1 MDGLPLALVAA
12 GSYMSN
18 INIDCRKYLK
28 LHEENWHTLQQHTP
42 PVPSY
47 NGNLCSCWA
56 ITFHELLKSL
66 DVLHVLVC
74 WACLES
80 QDVWFELLDPNGLI
94 WPGILVMKFDSAM
107 RLLFDYGI
115 VEFGS
120 HVGDDSIG
128 SRGYNMQRSFHAWLQ
143 TRIHNLMHDPSIE
156 SLALSAVIHCSQK
169 LIKSGIYHKGLL
181 RVLPH
186 ASRCADL
193 AMTERIHTD
202 INNMIHL
209 ATVFQYAG
217 YGKSRKFSLY
227 LAMLQLEDP
236 ARVHFMTSEML
247 LQHALRKIEQTSTL
261 GTIPEAAGR
270 IPHQRFL
277 YHYKVAALRG
287 LRIVYRHMSEF
298 SRRQMITSQIYAVH
312 RDADNEPEAQLEQA
326 NMSNEFSHAKHLRIL
341 RRLTFTHVPLTIL
354 TTVLCII
361 FLGDGMDLL
370 QLIAA
375 GYTFLGSWLT
385 FMYSRRYRRK
395 AFVVL
400 ILSSVPL
407 GYLFRNLGLGP
418 FMLLWTE
425 YPFVLMV
432 LSTFPVLYYQ
442 GLSTVAH

>member
-28 LHEENWHTLQQHTP
+28 LHNESWHTLQKHTP
-42 PVPSY
+42 RVPSY

-56 ITFHELLKSL
+56 ITFHELSKSL
-66 DVLHVLVC
+66 DVFRVLVC

-94 WPGILVMKFDSAM
+94 WPGILVMKLDSAM

-120 HVGDDSIG
+120 HAGDDSIS

-143 TRIHNLMHDPSIE
+143 TRIRNSMHDASIE
-156 SLALSAVIHCSQK
+156 SLALSAAIHCSQK

-193 AMTERIHTD
+193 AMTERIHANV
-202 INNMIHL
+202 NNLIHL

-217 YGKSRKFSLY
+217 YGKSRRFSLY
-227 LAMLQLEDP
+227 LAMLQLENP
-236 ARVHFMTSEML
+236 AKVHFMTSEML
-247 LQHALRKIEQTSTL
+247 LQHALRKIEQASAL
-261 GTIPEAAGR
+261 GTTTEAAGR
-270 IPHQRFL
+270 IPNQRFIF
-277 YHYKVAALRG
+277 HNKVAALCG
-287 LRIVYRHMSEF
+287 LRIVYKHMCEF
-298 SRRQMITSQIYAVH
+298 SRRRMITSQIYAVH

-326 NMSNEFSHAKHLRIL
+326 NMSSDSSHAKDRRIL
-341 RRLTFTHVPLTIL
+341 RRLAFMHGLLTIL
-354 TTVLCII
+354 TTVQCIM
-361 FLGDGMDLL
+361 FLEDGMDLL
-370 QLIAA
+370 QLLAV
-375 GYTFLGSWLT
+375 GYTFMGSWWT
-385 FMYSRRYRRK
+385 FMYIRRHRRK
-395 AFVVL
+395 ALVIL

-407 GYLFRNLGLGP
+407 GYLFGNLGPGP

-425 YPFVLMV
+425 YPFLLMV
-432 LSTFPVLYYQ
+432 LSTFPVLYYP

>member
-1 MDGLPLALVAA
+1 
-12 GSYMSN
+12 
-18 INIDCRKYLK
+18 
-28 LHEENWHTLQQHTP
+28 
-42 PVPSY
+42 
-47 NGNLCSCWA
+47 
-56 ITFHELLKSL
+56 
-66 DVLHVLVC
+66 
-74 WACLES
+74 
-80 QDVWFELLDPNGLI
+80 
-94 WPGILVMKFDSAM
+94 
-107 RLLFDYGI
+107 
-115 VEFGS
+115 
-120 HVGDDSIG
+120 
-128 SRGYNMQRSFHAWLQ
+128 MQISFHAWLP
-143 TRIHNLMHDPSIE
+143 TRIRNLMHDPSIE

-193 AMTERIHTD
+193 AMTERIHAD
-202 INNMIHL
+202 FNNLIHL

-236 ARVHFMTSEML
+236 ARVHSMTSEML
-247 LQHALRKIEQTSTL
+247 LQHALRKSEQTSTL
-261 GTIPEAAGR
+261 GTTTEAAGR

-277 YHYKVAALRG
+277 YHHKVAALRG
-287 LRIVYRHMSEF
+287 LRIVYRHMSEVF
-298 SRRQMITSQIYAVH
+298 RRQMITSQIYAVH

-326 NMSNEFSHAKHLRIL
+326 NISNDSSHAKCLRIL
-341 RRLTFTHVPLTIL
+341 RRLAFTHVPLTIL
-354 TTVLCII
+354 TTVLCIM

-370 QLIAA
+370 QLIAV

-395 AFVVL
+395 ALVVL